1 MDLVKGGKVT
11 STSPLL
17 MGEKLFDLFT
27 QFIWAFRLLVL
38 PVVRTGRLPVLIHF
52 VSSDLAHRL
61 STSVLKSA
69 LTDTSNVFGC
79 WVLLGVILHDQPPLR
94 WCPYSHRYI

>member
-61 STSVLKSA
+61 STSGTIHK
-69 LTDTSNVFGC
+69 GR
-79 WVLLGVILHDQPPLR
+79 P
-94 WCPYSHRYI
+94 HRERGEGGSPKADIVREVA